1 VDDEYRQ
8 LRRKYCE
15 ALSFIERHESTCG
28 SARKLRLM
36 YWMLEPDSWNDK
48 TYEHMVEVLTNY
60 LEKHRTY
67 IEDKSGESLIN
78 SWRATEL
85 GPRYFHPW
93 NVGPRGRSLSQ
104 RRYLE
109 KLFIFLEYSATLCIG
124 RKRSLE
130 VLPHVLSSYNFWN
143 SEMLSDNTWKLRDWL
158 VWSQTFLQKRL
169 PDDELREY
177 LKEIG
182 QDWKFRPFSLSV
194 RYKNPRKV

>member
-1 VDDEYRQ
+1 VDDEYRK
-8 LRRKYCE
+8 LRHRYVE
-15 ALSFIERHESTCG
+15 ALSFIERHDSTCG

-48 TYEHMVEVLTNY
+48 TCEHMVEVLTNY
-60 LEKHRTY
+60 LEKHRMY
-67 IEDKSGESLIN
+67 IEDKSGEPLIE
-78 SWRATEL
+78 SWRITEL

-93 NVGPRGRSLSQ
+93 NVRPRSHSHSERS
-104 RRYLE
+104 YLE

-130 VLPHVLSSYNFWN
+130 VMPHILNSYNFWN
-143 SEMLSDNTWKLRDWL
+143 SEMLKENTWKLRDWL
-158 VWSQTFLQKRL
+158 VWSQTFLQERL

-182 QDWKFRPFSLSV
+182 QNWSFRPFRIPV
-194 RYKNPRKV
+194 RYRNPREV